1 MTTARAAA
9 RLAAT
14 LLSAPALAA
23 CGGGGGEDAP
33 PRFRTACG
41 GPPIA
46 GADRLPASFP
56 KPSAVTYVK
65 TEQRGPTRVVNGHF
79 AGNLESAYD
88 AYRQAFESAGYAITF
103 DELEQQDAEVAY
115 DDDASATSGLVALK
129 DDCIEEELVSVR
141 ITSRPS

>member
-1 MTTARAAA
+1 MRTARAAA
-9 RLAAT
+9 RLAVT
-14 LLSAPALAA
+14 LLAAPALAA
-23 CGGGGGEDAP
+23 CGGGDAP

-79 AGNLESAYD
+79 AGDLESAYD

-129 DDCIEEELVSVR
+129 DDCLEGELVSVR